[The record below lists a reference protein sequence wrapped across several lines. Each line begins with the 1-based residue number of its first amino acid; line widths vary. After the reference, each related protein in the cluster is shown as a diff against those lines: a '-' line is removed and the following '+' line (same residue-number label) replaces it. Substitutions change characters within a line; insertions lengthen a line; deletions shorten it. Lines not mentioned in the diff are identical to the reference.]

1 MIYFHGGC
9 HGCTQQ
15 AKHGTD
21 FCFNCCYF
29 APDWD
34 KPSLNNRPLSEAELE
49 RQQVINRRTQKPS
62 LGLKRSRLLSKVIRA
77 LLPAAT

>member
-1 MIYFHGGC
+1 MIMFHGGC

-21 FCFNCCYF
+21 FCFDCCYF

-34 KPSLNNRPLSEAELE
+34 KPNLNNKPPDKAEIE
-49 RQQVINRRTQKPS
+49 RQQVINRRTQNSS
-62 LGLKRSRLLSKVIRA
+62 LGLERPRLLSKVIRG
-77 LLPAAT
+77 LLPGTT